1 MLVSARDLVKTYA
14 MGEEVVRALDG
25 VSFDIPKGDYVSIIG
40 ASGSGKSTLMNIVG
54 GLDSPNSGKLI
65 INGADVGQMDDSA
78 LAAFRNHTIGFVFQS
93 FNLLPR
99 LTALENVELPMVYAG
114 FAPAERKARAQALLE
129 RVGLGARTGHK
140 PTQLS
145 GGQQQR
151 VAIARALSCRP
162 AMILADEPTGA
173 LDTATTHDI
182 LRLFHELNEEGA
194 TILVVTHEMDVAN
207 SGKRVIEMRDGRIIS
222 DRAALGRVPAVAE

>member
-1 MLVSARDLVKTYA
+1 MLVSAHNLVKTYV
-14 MGEEVVRALDG
+14 MGEETVRALDD

-54 GLDSPNSGKLI
+54 GLDSPNTGKLFI
-65 INGADVGQMDDSA
+65 AGADVGEMDDSE

-114 FAPAERKARAQALLE
+114 FAPAERKTRAKELLE
-129 RVGLGARTGHK
+129 RVGLGPRTGHR

-173 LDTATTHDI
+173 LDTATTNEI

-194 TILVVTHEMDVAN
+194 TIMVVTHEMDVAE
-207 SGKRVIEMRDGRIIS
+207 SGKRIIEMRDGRIIS
-222 DRAALGRVPAVAE
+222 DRDAKTRAPEAAS

>member
-1 MLVSARDLVKTYA
+1 MLVSARDLVKTYV
-14 MGEEVVRALDG
+14 MGEEIVRALDG

-65 INGADVGQMDDSA
+65 INGADVSQLDDSA

-99 LTALENVELPMVYAG
+99 LTALENVELPMIYAG
-114 FAPAERKARAQALLE
+114 EASAVRKARAQELLE
-129 RVGLGARTGHK
+129 RVGLGTRTGHK

-182 LRLFHELNEEGA
+182 LRLFHELNDEGA
-194 TILVVTHEMDVAN
+194 TIMVVTHEMDVAE

-222 DRAALGRVPAVAE
+222 DRAALGRVPEVAE